1 MPLMRRRH
9 IGGTAVVHG
18 QVEGA
23 RVCGFCLFVVR
34 KGGAAWCVMHQGA
47 TRAKSRLHLGFF
59 AGMMAACRF
68 AVGGVAFLCSHFLL
82 SV

>member
-1 MPLMRRRH
+1 MPGLKVIAH
-9 IGGTAVVHG
+9 EDFLA
-18 QVEGA
+18 
-23 RVCGFCLFVVR
+23 LR

-47 TRAKSRLHLGFF
+47 TREKSRLHLGFF

>member
-1 MPLMRRRH
+1 MSLMRRRH

-18 QVEGA
+18 QVEGSRA
-23 RVCGFCLFVVR
+23 SGFCLFVVR

-59 AGMMAACRF
+59 AGMMAAC
-68 AVGGVAFLCSHFLL
+68 
-82 SV
+82 